1 MEDTFKSL
9 FDAQDTQE
17 AWSQFVIE
25 QLRQYCLQFDERNKT
40 TEIKILTDYYVQL
53 LNYGRDKLHL
63 TLPKLT
69 SLLVVSHSLIH
80 YDYFNISHSIHSD
93 SDLLTQIKLDF
104 DTMKSMLM
112 NSNLNKHEI
121 MAVCEYLGS
130 TYFRHYRLYNYIF
143 TAKQSVQTK
152 YLNLTIDEPI
162 PTYSLSQAVQR
173 LKIRNNE
180 KTDFSIKEDLVRS
193 NSRKLSGVSS
203 QPLSKNS
210 SPSLSAI
217 PPEITPKIPP
227 IMKDPI
233 QSFPTISSQAKNNT
247 QDDELD
253 NTLSLSRMKFQQTL
267 DNKQKKLMEKVA
279 NFKK

>member
-25 QLRQYCLQFDERNKT
+25 QLRQHCINFDERNKT

-80 YDYFNISHSIHSD
+80 YNYFNISHSIHSD
-93 SDLLTQIKLDF
+93 SDLLTQLKLDF

-121 MAVCEYLGS
+121 IAVCEYLGS

-143 TAKQSVQTK
+143 TSKQTVQTK
-152 YLNLTIDEPI
+152 YLNLIIDEPI
-162 PTYSLSQAVQR
+162 STHPLSNAVQR
-173 LKIRNNE
+173 LKVRNNE

-193 NSRKLSGVSS
+193 NSRKLSVGSS
-203 QPLSKNS
+203 QPLSKN
-210 SPSLSAI
+210 PSAKRF
-217 PPEITPKIPP
+217 PPEIPP
-227 IMKDPI
+227 LIKDPI
-233 QSFPTISSQAKNNT
+233 QESSTISSKPKKMT
-247 QDDELD
+247 QDDKLE
-253 NTLSLSRMKFQQTL
+253 NTLSLSRMKFHL
-267 DNKQKKLMEKVA
+267 KLENRQKELMEKVA
-279 NFKK
+279 NLKK